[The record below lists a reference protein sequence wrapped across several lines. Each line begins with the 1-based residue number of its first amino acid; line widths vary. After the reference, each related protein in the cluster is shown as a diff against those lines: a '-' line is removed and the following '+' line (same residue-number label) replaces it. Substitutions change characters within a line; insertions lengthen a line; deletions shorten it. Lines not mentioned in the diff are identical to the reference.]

1 MFPSGLETNPVSRS
15 TEHFRCPISQ
25 PATHS
30 SRFVIKRVK
39 KTGIEFFDPL
49 SEESDK
55 SIEITVSSF
64 GRSPTSD
71 DLLRHRAQSYRKGRF
86 SVVRQKHPIP
96 PIPEEPDE
104 PEPDDLI
111 KF

>member
-25 PATHS
+25 PAAYS
-30 SRFVIKRVK
+30 NRFVIKRVK

-55 SIEITVSSF
+55 SIEITVSSL
-64 GRSPTSD
+64 GRNPTSE
-71 DLLRHRAQSYRKGRF
+71 DLLRHRSQSYRKGRF
-86 SVVRQKHPIP
+86 SVVRQKRPIP
-96 PIPEEPDE
+96 PVPEEPE
-104 PEPDDLI
+104 EQEFDDLI